1 MNREVIASSIV
12 YLYMLPHLLMTDR
25 DNVES
30 LNFALR
36 TTSNSEIDNMLVILY
51 FCLTVSL

>member
-12 YLYMLPHLLMTDR
+12 YLYMLPLLMTDR

-30 LNFALR
+30 LLTLHFAQRQILR
-36 TTSNSEIDNMLVILY
+36 
-51 FCLTVSL
+51 

>member
-30 LNFALR
+30 LLTLHFAQRQILR
-36 TTSNSEIDNMLVILY
+36 
-51 FCLTVSL
+51 

>member
-1 MNREVIASSIV
+1 MTFSNLGIFTDEREVIASSIV

-30 LNFALR
+30 L
-36 TTSNSEIDNMLVILY
+36 
-51 FCLTVSL
+51 